1 MSGICGIVGFGSD
14 DVPQTHLNLMV
25 QAARFRAVDGCHT
38 WMGDGVALAQLAHFL
53 TPRSAQGSYPHSE
66 PIPESAHALHLVANA
81 RIDNRDELLAVLQ
94 PQGLLRSDDPADE
107 ELILGAYRHW
117 GDHCGSRLIGDFA
130 FAVWDSQRRRLFAAR
145 DPMGM
150 RALYVRSE
158 PGRLIFA
165 SEAQQIVRLPE
176 VPRRLFEPAVAGHLA
191 GPFGRTDWSF
201 YEGIEQLSPGHAL
214 AADASGVRTW
224 HFWDI
229 DPGNELRYRSEG
241 QYAEHLRQL
250 LWQAVADRLRT
261 TRPVGLSLSGG
272 MDSGSVAAA
281 AGALRAH
288 RLRTYSWSFDELPDC
303 DERHISGLITDAF
316 DLTAIGIPA
325 DDAWPLADYPKH
337 GPHADDPLLF
347 VYEALADRTLDQAR
361 LDGVG
366 VLLSGERGDEMVGDW
381 IYDMRGLLRS
391 GRLPAFMREIA
402 AHKRAHRRSTL
413 GTVRVALFPSTTKS
427 RQPHDRLP
435 AWVQPEFADRTDLPE
450 IARGSAPTPPDMDPA
465 RQARYGRIFMFAGMR
480 RSVALERRR
489 AAHGLEYADP
499 WSDRRIAEFIM
510 AVPPHM
516 VTRLSEPK
524 RLLRRAMRGTM
535 PDAALNQAGKIE
547 PVALFHRG
555 FRERAIHTVRDLLTD
570 SRMAARGFVDSGV
583 LLRAFEAYVEG
594 NPGPHD
600 FWWPLT
606 LEMWLRAHWND

>member
-1 MSGICGIVGFGSD
+1 MSGICGIVSFGSH
-14 DVPQTHLNLMV
+14 DVPKAHLDLMV

-38 WMGDGVALAQLAHFL
+38 WSGNGAALAQLAHFL
-53 TPRSAQGSYPHSE
+53 TPQSAQGSYPHSE
-66 PIPESAHALHLVANA
+66 PIPESVHTLHLVANA
-81 RIDNRDELLAVLQ
+81 RIDNRDELLAELQ
-94 PQGLLRSDDPADE
+94 RKGILRSDDPTDE
-107 ELILGAYRHW
+107 ELILGAYRQW
-117 GDHCGSRLIGDFA
+117 GDRCGSRLIGDFA
-130 FAVWDSQRRRLFAAR
+130 FAVWDTERRRLFAAR

-150 RALYVRSE
+150 RTLYVRRE

-165 SEAQQIVRLPE
+165 SEAQQIVRLPG

-191 GPFGRTDWSF
+191 GPYGRNDWSF
-201 YEGIEQLSPGHAL
+201 YEGVEQLSPGHSL

-224 HFWDI
+224 RFWDV
-229 DPGNELRYRSEG
+229 DPSNELRYRSER
-241 QYAEHLRQL
+241 QYAEHLREI
-250 LWQAVADRLRT
+250 LWQAVEDRLRT

-272 MDSGSVAAA
+272 MDSGSIATA
-281 AGALRAH
+281 AGILRAR
-288 RLRTYSWSFDELPDC
+288 RLSTYSWAFDELADC
-303 DERHISGLITDAF
+303 DERHISRLITDAF
-316 DLTAIGIPA
+316 DLTAVGIPA

-381 IYDMRGLLRS
+381 IYDLRGLFWA

-402 AHKRAHRRSTL
+402 AHKRVYKRSTL
-413 GTVRVALFPSTTKS
+413 RTVRAALFPSTVN
-427 RQPHDRLP
+427 RPQPHDRLP
-435 AWVQPEFADRTDLPE
+435 AWVRSDFADRTGLPE
-450 IARGSAPTPPDMDPA
+450 IARGSAPAPPDMDPA
-465 RQARYGRIFMFAGMR
+465 RQSRHRRIFMFPGMR

-524 RLLRRAMRGTM
+524 RILRQAMRGTM

-570 SRMAARGFVDSGV
+570 SRMVARGFVDAGA
-583 LLRAFEAYVEG
+583 LAREFEGYLEDK
-594 NPGPHD
+594 PSPHD

-606 LEMWLRAHWND
+606 LEMWLRAHWD